1 MTKEQLKKI
10 TLIVIGVFFI
20 AFGIFAMDF
29 GIWRGHPDW
38 VFWLCYWG
46 MVIVGFGILT
56 ENSWLILSQL
66 NILLIPL
73 LFWDID
79 FIYFLLYKK
88 SLWNI
93 ADYFFGKMMWLARFI
108 SFEHLFLIPLALLT
122 IYLIKLKRV
131 DAWKLSL
138 LQMLLFF
145 MLSRWF
151 TDPDYNVN
159 CVFVSCFPFFRS
171 DAWHPARWFLIIGGF
186 VLITN
191 LIMAKI
197 PRLRKN

>member
-1 MTKEQLKKI
+1 
-10 TLIVIGVFFI
+10 
-20 AFGIFAMDF
+20 MDF

-93 ADYFFGKMMWLARFI
+93 ADYFFGEMMWLARFI

-151 TDPDYNVN
+151 TDPGYNVN
-159 CVFVSCFPFFRS
+159 CVFVSCFPFFPS